1 MSKPTLFFSHSS
13 KDKDMVLAIKNKVM
27 KYTSGTLE
35 IFQSSDGESIPFGT
49 NWIHKVEEGLKEAK
63 VMFVFVTENSI
74 SSGWIYFEAGY
85 AYSKG
90 VHVIP
95 VGVGVSVGD
104 LKAPL
109 NLLQGFNITSADS
122 LNNFLSIIN
131 REFNYQFQPQFTD
144 DDFDGILSQV
154 SSVAQYII
162 PFDQIVRSI
171 KFELSGMYYEKA
183 GEKKARDTESMFEQ
197 IKVYLDKH
205 GIDYS
210 LDKLYGYGHEKG
222 SVLAVQGIKLVYLHG
237 IIRSLKMVMQ
247 LDYDTDIDKQ
257 EQMKIHGYKSEDE
270 YYASKKGA
278 RWVDAV
284 ELKKTLVKLAND
296 EATKVFDELR
306 NLNIKGKEA
315 NKVLEIYVTYVNKIK
330 SMQEAPFSLVDETTR
345 LYNQAIDQFD
355 RYKSKSGNRLVKRIL
370 TDKVMIFLFV
380 VVLLIVVGV
389 IVSNFFGV

>member
-13 KDKDMVLAIKNKVM
+13 KDKDMVLAIKTKVM

-144 DDFDGILSQV
+144 DDYDGILSQV

-222 SVLAVQGIKLVYLHG
+222 SVLAVQGIKLVYDFV
-237 IIRSLKMVMQ
+237 K
-247 LDYDTDIDKQ
+247 K
-257 EQMKIHGYKSEDE
+257 EDE
-270 YYASKKGA
+270 YGTISVSISPYNFERSFELYRELAVNCLENYATWVHLRLKPEYDYMKVDEDCAALLLDNSGWFSLSKSRVGRFDCNKLKLHFGVFDIGSHKETDYVLGTSFNLEEINA
-278 RWVDAV
+278 RSIIELVSKLY
-284 ELKKTLVKLAND
+284 ELKL
-296 EATKVFDELR
+296 
-306 NLNIKGKEA
+306 
-315 NKVLEIYVTYVNKIK
+315 IY
-330 SMQEAPFSLVDETTR
+330 
-345 LYNQAIDQFD
+345 
-355 RYKSKSGNRLVKRIL
+355 KR
-370 TDKVMIFLFV
+370 
-380 VVLLIVVGV
+380 
-389 IVSNFFGV
+389 

>member
-1 MSKPTLFFSHSS
+1 M
-13 KDKDMVLAIKNKVM
+13 
-27 KYTSGTLE
+27 
-35 IFQSSDGESIPFGT
+35 
-49 NWIHKVEEGLKEAK
+49 
-63 VMFVFVTENSI
+63 SI
-74 SSGWIYFEAGY
+74 S
-85 AYSKG
+85 
-90 VHVIP
+90 
-95 VGVGVSVGD
+95 
-104 LKAPL
+104 
-109 NLLQGFNITSADS
+109 NLLWNILLGVIGGIISSVIVSRVFLLHSELQNYFDS
-122 LNNFLSIIN
+122 L
-131 REFNYQFQPQFTD
+131 E
-144 DDFDGILSQV
+144 
-154 SSVAQYII
+154 
-162 PFDQIVRSI
+162 
-171 KFELSGMYYEKA
+171 SGLRK
-183 GEKKARDTESMFEQ
+183 
-197 IKVYLDKH
+197 IH
-205 GIDYS
+205 
-210 LDKLYGYGHEKG
+210 
-222 SVLAVQGIKLVYLHG
+222 YLHG

-355 RYKSKSGNRLVKRIL
+355 QYKSKSGNRLVKRIL

-389 IVSNFFGV
+389 IVSKFFGV